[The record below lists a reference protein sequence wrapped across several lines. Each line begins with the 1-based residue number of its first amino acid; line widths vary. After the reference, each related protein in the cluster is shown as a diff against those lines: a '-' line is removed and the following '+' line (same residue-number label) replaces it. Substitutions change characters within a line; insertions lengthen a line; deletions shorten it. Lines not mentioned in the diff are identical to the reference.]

1 MFITGLRHHFKHRAK
16 MSSEYLCGNNV
27 ASYLKKKKAIA
38 MALGPH
44 SSHQQMSERIGK
56 DEKKDL
62 EK

>member
-1 MFITGLRHHFKHRAK
+1 
-16 MSSEYLCGNNV
+16 MSSEYLCGNNIV
-27 ASYLKKKKAIA
+27 SYKKKKAIA